1 MSGKLTDEKVVDS
14 LPVEYDYEEGSVLT
28 IKESVFADADT
39 VFLSLYDRKT
49 QKYIGNT
56 VLSMDNKEITLTK
69 LKELLNEVSFSN
81 DLKYVRLALILKK
94 EGRYS
99 SC

>member
-1 MSGKLTDEKVVDS
+1 M
-14 LPVEYDYEEGSVLT
+14 LT

-81 DLKYVRLALILKK
+81 DLEYVRLALILKK